1 MEFLYSED
9 TRLNDKMAIELLQQA
24 DKYSIPDLKKICE
37 SYLMENLKPEN
48 YVWVGQMAEL
58 LDIGSLREAVV
69 GYIAK
74 NIKTLRQEKEFEE
87 ISDGLLRDSI
97 VKFIVK

>member
-1 MEFLYSED
+1 
-9 TRLNDKMAIELLQQA
+9 MAIELLQQA